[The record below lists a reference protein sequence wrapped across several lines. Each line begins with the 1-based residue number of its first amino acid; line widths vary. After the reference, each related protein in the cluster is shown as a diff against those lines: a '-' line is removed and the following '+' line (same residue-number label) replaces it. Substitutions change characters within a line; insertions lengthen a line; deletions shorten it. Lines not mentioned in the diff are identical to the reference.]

1 MDKRHGLEYLG
12 LLGVLF
18 ADWELL
24 GNGLGAF
31 ARLLLVNLA
40 WRSLAGERERN
51 KRKKLLEIVRRLCIT
66 VSEEGCSV

>member
-31 ARLLLVNLA
+31 THLLLVNLHGVLCLV
-40 WRSLAGERERN
+40 SENEIRER
-51 KRKKLLEIVRRLCIT
+51 
-66 VSEEGCSV
+66 GCWK